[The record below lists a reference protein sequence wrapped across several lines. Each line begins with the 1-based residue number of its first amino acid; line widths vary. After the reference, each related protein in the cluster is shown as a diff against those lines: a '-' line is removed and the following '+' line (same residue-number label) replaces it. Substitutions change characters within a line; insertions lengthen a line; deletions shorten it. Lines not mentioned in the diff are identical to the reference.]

1 MHDNK
6 AGELFTR
13 QFFKIGDFMEES
25 VNTQKKTIPS
35 EILNLLQAYKSTEK
49 TLSERIKQL
58 ESAICNRRMLFDK
71 DMNALNQ
78 EMQKSV
84 TQLNAVIGGIDALNS
99 AASKITEE
107 K

>member
-1 MHDNK
+1 
-6 AGELFTR
+6 
-13 QFFKIGDFMEES
+13 MEES